1 MSMEVAY
8 ELMGELGKQKADINC
23 KGTSTGLMEQLQTTD
38 SGISETIEVVE
49 EFLKSIVEF
58 MVDEVAAFKSA
69 ESEMNCI
76 ALATIILKSANALFE
91 SPKIVSASATIL
103 RLCSENRRFLQNF
116 ECSQDLYDFAFKCI
130 YLCMNNNWHTKQS
143 SESLLSKSVK
153 VIRNLIFAKIGIR
166 RKNFISD
173 LLAVFQSSSEN
184 KSVITD
190 LLRVFCKLSENQK
203 IALKISA
210 EAETA
215 DAVKSLL
222 SRWSSNSLIIA
233 LVLHFANN
241 LIVTDSAFGKA
252 LYSAEFIGPLLK
264 IFREQTSS
272 VRLVV

>member
-1 MSMEVAY
+1 
-8 ELMGELGKQKADINC
+8 
-23 KGTSTGLMEQLQTTD
+23 
-38 SGISETIEVVE
+38 
-49 EFLKSIVEF
+49 
-58 MVDEVAAFKSA
+58 
-69 ESEMNCI
+69 
-76 ALATIILKSANALFE
+76 
-91 SPKIVSASATIL
+91 
-103 RLCSENRRFLQNF
+103 
-116 ECSQDLYDFAFKCI
+116 
-130 YLCMNNNWHTKQS
+130 MNNNWHTKQS

-203 IALKISA
+203 IALKISV